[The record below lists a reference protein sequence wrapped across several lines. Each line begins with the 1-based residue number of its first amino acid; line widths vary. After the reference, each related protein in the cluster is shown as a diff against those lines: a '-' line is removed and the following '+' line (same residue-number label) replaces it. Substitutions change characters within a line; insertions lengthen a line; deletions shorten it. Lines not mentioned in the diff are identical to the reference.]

1 MNSLLQEN
9 NKNGQA
15 YLTLYLVS
23 DTILYGLNVLTHLIF
38 TAWEHTTGIS

>member
-15 YLTLYLVS
+15 YLTLYLVP
-23 DTILYGLNVLTHLIF
+23 DTILYGLNARTHLIR
-38 TAWEHTTGIS
+38 TTWEHTMGIS